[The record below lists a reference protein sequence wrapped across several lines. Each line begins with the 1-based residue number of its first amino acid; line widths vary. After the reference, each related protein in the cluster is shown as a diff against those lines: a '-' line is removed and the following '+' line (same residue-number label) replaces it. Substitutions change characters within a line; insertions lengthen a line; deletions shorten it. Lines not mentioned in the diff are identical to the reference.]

1 MKNWY
6 KVLLLLGF
14 ITVVLIACEADL
26 EIDQTVAEIKSEQ
39 PTISS
44 FSPGT
49 APVNS
54 LVDIEG
60 TFLNFVTEAYIGN
73 IEAQITSRITGQRL
87 QIQVPNNAV
96 SGVIKL
102 VTDEGKE
109 AVSSESLTVTYPVPT
124 VTTALPA
131 NGDVNSLINII
142 GTDLVG
148 ITGVTF
154 GGTAGTIE
162 FQEDQALVVRVPNN
176 VGIVDVVLTYL
187 TSNGPAVLTA
197 STNFEII
204 LPQPTI
210 GGFPAVLTR
219 DNEVIVVGQDMNL
232 ITDGDVDGFPVII
245 NSQSPTEIRFNVPSS
260 VQTGYVDIN
269 LNFQGGGTITQTGTP
284 YINGQ
289 FEQLYEFD
297 SDPASVFV
305 VDYSKDPNAMPSIN
319 GNVVQPPFPGNQ
331 YYALTMNTATGSTVA
346 RAKFAD
352 TSTNPAYADVL
363 NSGNYGDNPVMHFWM
378 HTEGTNPTF
387 KIYIG
392 GGSSSDRRQLD
403 TYTAPGLNINEWN
416 LYAVRLNGF
425 IPNGQ
430 NTAGAFDLRLTPGS
444 SSSPV
449 PEIINLDWIIVTDRV
464 LTEFGAI
471 DMTDEFD
478 PI

>member
-6 KVLLLLGF
+6 KIIFVF
-14 ITVVLIACEADL
+14 AVIAAITIACDADT
-26 EIDQTVAEIKSEQ
+26 EIDQTVEQIKSQQ
-39 PTISS
+39 PTITS

-49 APVNS
+49 AAVNTE
-54 LVDIEG
+54 VDIEG
-60 TFLNFVTEAYIGN
+60 TFLNFATEAYIGDV
-73 IEAQITSRITGQRL
+73 EAQITSRITGSKL
-87 QIQVPNNAV
+87 KIEVPNNAV
-96 SGVIKL
+96 SGVIKI
-102 VTDEGKE
+102 VTEQGKE
-109 AVSSESLTVTYPVPT
+109 AISSEMLTVTYPVPA
-124 VTTALPA
+124 VTGTLPA
-131 NGDVNSLINII
+131 AADVNSLVNII
-142 GTDLVG
+142 GTNLVG
-148 ITGVTF
+148 VTSVTF
-154 GGTAGTIE
+154 GGVEGVIE
-162 FQEDQALVVRVPNN
+162 FQESQALVVRVPNN
-176 VGIVDVVLTYL
+176 VGFVEVVINYL
-187 TSNGPAVLTA
+187 TSSGA
-197 STNFEII
+197 SSTTVANNFEVI

-210 GGFPAVLTR
+210 GGFPAILSR
-219 DNEVIVVGQDMNL
+219 DNEVIVTGQDMNL
-232 ITDGDVDGFPVII
+232 ITDGDVEGNPITI
-245 NSQSPTEIRFNVPSS
+245 TSQSPTEIRFMVPAA
-260 VQTGYVDIN
+260 VTTGYVDIS
-269 LNFQGGGTITQTGTP
+269 LNFQGGGTINQNDIP

-289 FEQLYEFD
+289 YESLYEFD

-305 VDYSKDPNAMPSIN
+305 VDYTKDPLAVPGIN
-319 GNVVQPPFPGNQ
+319 GNVAQPPFPGNQ
-331 YYALTMNTATGSTVA
+331 YYSLVMNTATGSTVA
-346 RAKFAD
+346 RAKFNE
-352 TSTNPAYADVL
+352 TSTNPAYANVL
-363 NSGNYGDNPVMHFWM
+363 DAGNYGDNPVMHFWM

-403 TYTAPGLNINEWN
+403 TYTNPNINLNGWN